1 MKLLALS
8 VVLSALQAVDARDP
22 ACRPAAPSCRFVSPW
37 TARECS
43 AIIYSHHIRLS
54 TCEAP
59 EKIIT
64 KTVVVT
70 HHPTFT
76 HTKTVKPAPSTK
88 TSTKVITRADP
99 VTQQETTTAWASAT
113 AVSTTTSVASD
124 FTTATTTT
132 TPVETETDT
141 TTITT
146 YDLHLHTHQVPEAD
160 IASRSTQDVTRTV
173 SWAPE
178 VCTPAPTLAPT
189 LAPSKRSDKHND
201 YRIPRD
207 CSCFLTSTKS
217 CGPRT
222 TKVVTRVDEDRPR
235 YVTKT
240 VTDRRNCETVTIT
253 KTSITHINGAPPPK
267 STVTSTTTSTIITT
281 AMSTSTV
288 EQITTATEA
297 TTATVVESATV
308 TTTHT
313 VTATEDPCNP
323 ANVNKY
329 LLPGPP
335 SSPNVILGFRGDGN
349 NDPGI
354 CCQNCVRNAD
364 CVYWK
369 MSAGGSICEGYF
381 TSRTAPV
388 EGCTTNACRRGH
400 PFMSVSPQSDGNTY
414 GMGQCGVFGVAF

>member
-1 MKLLALS
+1 MKLLGLS

-43 AIIYSHHIRLS
+43 AIIHSHHIRLS

-59 EKIIT
+59 EKTIT

-76 HTKTVKPAPSTK
+76 HTKTVKPSPSTK
-88 TSTKVITRADP
+88 TTTKVITQTDP
-99 VTQQETTTAWASAT
+99 VTQKDTTTAWATAT
-113 AVSTTTSVASD
+113 AVSTTTTVTSD

-132 TPVETETDT
+132 TSVETETDST
-141 TTITT
+141 TVTT
-146 YDLHLHTHQVPEAD
+146 
-160 IASRSTQDVTRTV
+160 TQDVTTTV

-178 VCTPAPTLAPT
+178 VCTPTVTLAPT
-189 LAPSKRSDKHND
+189 LAPSKRSDKRND

-217 CGPRT
+217 CGPRA
-222 TKVVTRVDEDRPR
+222 TKVVTRIEEDRPR
-235 YVTKT
+235 YITKT
-240 VTDRRNCETVTIT
+240 VTDRRKFETVTIT

-267 STVTSTTTSTIITT
+267 QTVTSTTTSTVITT
-281 AMSTSTV
+281 ATSTSTV
-288 EQITTATEA
+288 EQTTTATEA
-297 TTATVVESATV
+297 TTTTVVESATV
-308 TTTHT
+308 TTTHP

-329 LLPGPP
+329 LLSGPP
-335 SSPNVILGFRGDGN
+335 SNPNVVLGFRGDGN
-349 NDPGI
+349 NNPGI
-354 CCQNCVRNAD
+354 CCQNCVMNAD

-369 MSAGGSICEGYF
+369 LSAGGSICEGYF

-400 PFMSVSPQSDGNTY
+400 PFMAVSPQSDGNTY